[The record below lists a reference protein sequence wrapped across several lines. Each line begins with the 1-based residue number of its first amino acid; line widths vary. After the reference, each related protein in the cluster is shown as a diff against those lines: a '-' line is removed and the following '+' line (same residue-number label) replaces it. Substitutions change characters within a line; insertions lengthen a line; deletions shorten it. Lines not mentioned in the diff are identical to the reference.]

1 MLLATVKGTFVSTFT
16 KETTTIRIY
25 SEDFVRDGIAVPNT
39 AQDIFKYVW
48 GIPGIV
54 EADISYSPDIIKSL

>member
-16 KETTTIRIY
+16 KETTTIHIY
-25 SEDFVRDGIAVPNT
+25 SEDFVKYGRDVPKT

-48 GIPGIV
+48 SIPGIV
-54 EADISYSPDIIKSL
+54 EADINYSPDIIKSL

>member
-16 KETTTIRIY
+16 KETTTIHIH
-25 SEDFVRDGIAVPNT
+25 SEDFIKCVRSVSQT
-39 AQDIFKYVW
+39 KQDIFNYVC

-54 EADISYSPDIIKSL
+54 EADINYSPSLN

>member
-16 KETTTIRIY
+16 KETTTIHIY
-25 SEDFVRDGIAVPNT
+25 SEDFTKYGRSVPQT
-39 AQDIFKYVW
+39 KQDIYNYVW

-54 EADISYSPDIIKSL
+54 EADINYSPAIN